1 VDISN
6 ILPKDKKIISIFP
19 GSRISEI
26 DLLLPILVDFMKLM
40 NKKYNNF
47 YFVIHS
53 TELMRNIILEKL
65 SNFKDDNY
73 QIVTNPNIK
82 EDIIKH
88 SFFAVSK
95 SGTISLE
102 ISKYEV
108 PSIIIYKMN
117 PINFFF
123 IKRMVKTKFANIIN
137 IINQK
142 EIIPELLQS
151 ECNSKEIFNSVNY
164 FIQKPEMIKKQQKLV
179 KKTVKSMQNDELSS
193 LNAANIVLNYI
204 KN

>member
-1 VDISN
+1 
-6 ILPKDKKIISIFP
+6 
-19 GSRISEI
+19 
-26 DLLLPILVDFMKLM
+26 
-40 NKKYNNF
+40 
-47 YFVIHS
+47 
-53 TELMRNIILEKL
+53 
-65 SNFKDDNY
+65 
-73 QIVTNPNIK
+73 
-82 EDIIKH
+82 
-88 SFFAVSK
+88 
-95 SGTISLE
+95 
-102 ISKYEV
+102 
-108 PSIIIYKMN
+108 
-117 PINFFF
+117 
-123 IKRMVKTKFANIIN
+123 MVKTKFANIIN

>member
-1 VDISN
+1 
-6 ILPKDKKIISIFP
+6 
-19 GSRISEI
+19 
-26 DLLLPILVDFMKLM
+26 MKLM

-53 TELMRNIILEKL
+53 TELMRNTILEKL

-95 SGTISLE
+95 SGTVSLE
-102 ISKYEV
+102 ICKYEV

-151 ECNSKEIFNSVNY
+151 ECNSQEIFNSVNY
-164 FIQKPEMIKKQQKLV
+164 FIQKPELLKKQKELV
-179 KKTVKSMQNDELSS
+179 KKTIKSMQNDELSS
-193 LNAANIVLNYI
+193 LNAANIVLSYI